1 MSKWCILVVLAL
13 ALVATS
19 ARNVPA
25 GEAGLKDEK
34 TFGGFSGIGNNGF
47 PFGGGGLGGLG
58 GGGLGSIGGG
68 GGGLGGFNGP
78 GGGLGGSSGS
88 GLGGSGG
95 GAFPHP

>member
-58 GGGLGSIGGG
+58 GGGLGGFNGL
-68 GGGLGGFNGP
+68 GGGLGGSS
-78 GGGLGGSSGS
+78 GSSGS
-88 GLGGSGG
+88 GLGGSGDKLINI
-95 GAFPHP
+95 FNLFYYS